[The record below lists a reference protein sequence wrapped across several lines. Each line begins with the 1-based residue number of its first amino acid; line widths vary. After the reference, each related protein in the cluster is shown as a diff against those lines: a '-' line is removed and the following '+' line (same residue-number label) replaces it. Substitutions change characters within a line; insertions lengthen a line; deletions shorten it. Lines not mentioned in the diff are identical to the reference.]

1 MPAFLP
7 VSFSH
12 PWVLVALAVPFLLIY
27 WQNRWAGHRVAL
39 PADATQIPQRK
50 WLGRILGLSEA
61 LPALLLAFVVVILAG
76 PQKLS
81 IPQSRRAMT
90 NIELCVD
97 VSASML
103 APFGG
108 GTRYDASME
117 AINAFV
123 DKRQGD
129 AVGLTFFGNNV
140 LHWVPLTNDINAI
153 RYAAPFMSPD
163 RAPPWMGGTE
173 IGKALQA
180 CRDLLLTREEGDR
193 LIILISDGASSDL
206 SGGRDEE
213 ISRILKRDN
222 ITVYSIH
229 IAGGDVPEEIINIT
243 HYTGGEAFQ
252 PGDPEALKAMFSR
265 IDSMNRAR
273 LIQTSAQVLD
283 DFVPWCVAGL
293 ATLAMAAVL
302 ALGLR
307 YTPW

>member
-252 PGDPEALKAMFSR
+252 PGDPEALKVMFSR

>member
-1 MPAFLP
+1 MSDIIP

-12 PWVLVALAVPFLLIY
+12 PLVLVGLAVPFLLMY
-27 WQNRWAGHRVAL
+27 WQNQWAFYRVSL
-39 PADATQIPQRK
+39 PADATQIPERR
-50 WLGRILGLSEA
+50 WLKRLLSLTEA
-61 LPALLLAFVVVILAG
+61 LPSILLAIVIIILAG

-81 IPQSRRAMT
+81 IPQTRRAMT

-97 VSASML
+97 VSGSMM

-108 GTRYDASME
+108 GTRYDGSME
-117 AINAFV
+117 AINAFL

-153 RYAAPFMSPD
+153 RHAAPFMSPD
-163 RAPPWMGGTE
+163 KAPPWMGGTE
-173 IGKALQA
+173 IGKALMA

-193 LIILISDGASSDL
+193 LIILISDGASADL
-206 SGGRDEE
+206 SAGRDEE
-213 ISRILKRDN
+213 IARTLKRDN
-222 ITVYSIH
+222 ITVYCIH
-229 IAGGDVPEEIINIT
+229 IAGGDIPEEIINIT

-252 PGDPEALKAMFSR
+252 PGDPESLKTMFGR
-265 IDSMNRAR
+265 IDEMNRAR

-283 DFVPWCVAGL
+283 DFMPWSIAGL
-293 ATLAMAAVL
+293 VFLSVSAVAAM
-302 ALGLR
+302 GLR

>member
-1 MPAFLP
+1 MSALLP

-12 PWVLVALAVPFLLIY
+12 PSVLVALAVPFLLIY

-39 PADATQIPQRK
+39 PADATQIPQRR
-50 WLGRILGLSEA
+50 WLGRILGFSEA

-97 VSASML
+97 VSGSML
-103 APFGG
+103 AQFGG
-108 GTRYDASME
+108 GNRYDASME

-163 RAPPWMGGTE
+163 KAPPWMGGTE

-180 CRDLLLTREEGDR
+180 CRDLLMTREEGDR

-293 ATLAMAAVL
+293 ATLALAAVL

>member
-1 MPAFLP
+1 MTDILP

-12 PWVLVALAVPFLLIY
+12 PFVLMGLAIPFLLIF
-27 WQNRWAGHRVAL
+27 WQSRWAVHRVAL
-39 PADATQIPQRK
+39 PADATLIPRRK
-50 WLGRILGLSEA
+50 WLARLLTFTDA
-61 LPALLLAFVVVILAG
+61 LPALILGLVIVILAG
-76 PQKLS
+76 PQQLS

-97 VSASML
+97 VSGSMM
-103 APFGG
+103 APFGA

-117 AINAFV
+117 AINTFL

-163 RAPPWMGGTE
+163 KAPPWMGGTE
-173 IGKALQA
+173 IGKALMA

-206 SGGRDEE
+206 GNGRDEE
-213 ISRILKRDN
+213 IARILKRDN
-222 ITVYSIH
+222 IAVYSIH
-229 IAGGDVPEEIINIT
+229 IAGDDVPEEVINIT

-252 PGDPEALKAMFSR
+252 PGDPESLKAMFAR

-273 LIQTSAQVLD
+273 LVQTSAQMLD
-283 DFVPWCVAGL
+283 GFEPWCVAGL
-293 ATLAMAAVL
+293 TVLGMAAV
-302 ALGLR
+302 ASMGLR
-307 YTPW
+307 YSPW

>member
-1 MPAFLP
+1 MPALLP

-12 PWVLVALAVPFLLIY
+12 PWVLVALALPFLLIY
-27 WQNRWAGHRVAL
+27 WQGRWAMHRVAL

-50 WLGRILGLSEA
+50 WLWRILGLSEA
-61 LPALLLAFVVVILAG
+61 LPAIILAFVVVILAG

-252 PGDPEALKAMFSR
+252 PGDPEALKVMFSR

>member
-1 MPAFLP
+1 MADLLP

-12 PWVLVALAVPFLLIY
+12 PFALIALALPFLLVY
-27 WQNRWAGHRVAL
+27 WQNRWASHRVAL
-39 PADATQIPQRK
+39 PADATLIPRRK
-50 WLGRILGLSEA
+50 WLTRALAFTDA
-61 LPALLLAFVVVILAG
+61 LPALILAIVIIILAG

-81 IPQSRRAMT
+81 VPQTRRAMT

-97 VSASML
+97 VSGSMM
-103 APFGG
+103 APFGAG
-108 GTRYDASME
+108 NRYDGSMA
-117 AINAFV
+117 AINTFL

-153 RYAAPFMSPD
+153 RHAAPFMSPD
-163 RAPPWMGGTE
+163 KAPPWMGGTE
-173 IGKALQA
+173 IGKALLA

-206 SGGRDEE
+206 NSGRDEE
-213 ISRILKRDN
+213 IARILKRDN

-252 PGDPEALKAMFSR
+252 PDDPEALKAMFSR
-265 IDSMNRAR
+265 IDQMNRAKMV
-273 LIQTSAQVLD
+273 QASAQVLD
-283 DFVPWCVAGL
+283 NYAPWCVAGIAILGL
-293 ATLAMAAVL
+293 AAIS

-307 YTPW
+307 YSPW